1 MQSATRSVDKK
12 KSTINKDTKHKNTNK
27 KTNCKQVPPLLT
39 STMKKKRKSKKNY

>member
-27 KTNCKQVPPLLT
+27 KTQLQT
-39 STMKKKRKSKKNY
+39 SASRGSYINNEKKKKI